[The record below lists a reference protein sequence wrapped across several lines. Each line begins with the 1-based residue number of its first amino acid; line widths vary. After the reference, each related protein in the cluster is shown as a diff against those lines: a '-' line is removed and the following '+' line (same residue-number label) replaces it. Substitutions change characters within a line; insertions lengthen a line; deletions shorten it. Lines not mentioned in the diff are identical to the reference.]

1 MNGRVSR
8 LSGVTLWL
16 RYLLVSATV
25 LVTGCSGSESA
36 APATP
41 TAPTP
46 PTGAIPVRVF
56 GRVVDFATNAGVA
69 GASIDFYIT
78 GFPVIAGSVVTDGSG
93 RYSVSLLRGVR
104 YNPRING
111 PDVDSNRGTIMPVAK
126 ETEADYLING
136 GTCMVFY
143 GTVRDANTG
152 APLGGAAVGFGS
164 PSTQTGADGNYRI
177 NLGCPTPANPW
188 RSIGTTF
195 LNVSREGY
203 VTASPYGTRAEF
215 LPSARTQRIDVALQP
230 AR

>member
-1 MNGRVSR
+1 MNTRRPS

-78 GFPVIAGSVVTDGSG
+78 GFAVIAGSVVTDGSG

-111 PDVDSNRGTIMPVAK
+111 PD
-126 ETEADYLING
+126 
-136 GTCMVFY
+136 
-143 GTVRDANTG
+143 
-152 APLGGAAVGFGS
+152 
-164 PSTQTGADGNYRI
+164 
-177 NLGCPTPANPW
+177 
-188 RSIGTTF
+188 
-195 LNVSREGY
+195 
-203 VTASPYGTRAEF
+203 
-215 LPSARTQRIDVALQP
+215 
-230 AR
+230 